1 MGDILNIK
9 LFGEE
14 IGRLGYDN
22 DKRCSYF
29 QYSPDYLTTNN
40 SKSLPFI
47 IKRNPEIQSFP
58 QFEGKA
64 FRGLPPMFADSLP
77 DIFGNHLFQSW
88 LNAQGKP
95 IQLNALEQLAYV
107 GRRGMGAW
115 EYEPTLTMDAPS
127 SFRIAEMAQLLKE
140 ILADKE
146 SLMPEIANAEGLL
159 NLFRIGTSAGGMRPK
174 ILVARHRK
182 TNQIMP
188 GDLLYGPHHDYFLV
202 KLNLENDPSHPKETI
217 EFIYASI
224 AQQHGIDMMPCEL
237 WEGQHFAT
245 HRFDRQNNQK
255 QHVLTASG
263 LTGWD
268 YQNTEDSSYENL
280 FKLAMA
286 LKITLNELQQLFRR
300 MVFNVVFNNIDD
312 HLKNHSF
319 TYHPETDQWH
329 LSPAYDLTYALNP
342 KLKFHKVSRALSIGG
357 KREQISRK
365 DLLKIA
371 DTFSIEQ
378 AEQTIQEILESRSLW
393 SDLAYRH
400 HLSPT
405 LISTI
410 QQQMVNI

>member
-29 QYSPDYLTTNN
+29 QYSPDYLAKNN
-40 SKSLPFI
+40 SKILPFI
-47 IKRNPEIQSFP
+47 IKRTPEIQSFP

-77 DIFGNHLFQSW
+77 DVFGNHLFQSW

-280 FKLAMA
+280 FKLA
-286 LKITLNELQQLFRR
+286 TLLCR
-300 MVFNVVFNNIDD
+300 
-312 HLKNHSF
+312 
-319 TYHPETDQWH
+319 HP
-329 LSPAYDLTYALNP
+329 PI
-342 KLKFHKVSRALSIGG
+342 RC
-357 KREQISRK
+357 
-365 DLLKIA
+365 
-371 DTFSIEQ
+371 
-378 AEQTIQEILESRSLW
+378 
-393 SDLAYRH
+393 
-400 HLSPT
+400 
-405 LISTI
+405 
-410 QQQMVNI
+410 

>member
-9 LFGEE
+9 LFGDE

-77 DIFGNHLFQSW
+77 DVFGNHLFQSW

-159 NLFRIGTSAGGMRPK
+159 NLFRIGTSAGGMCPK

-224 AQQHGIDMMPCEL
+224 AQQQGIDMMPCEL

-255 QHVLTASG
+255 QHILTASG

-268 YQNTEDSSYENL
+268 YQNPEDSSYENL

-286 LKITLNELQQLFRR
+286 LKIPLNELQQLFRR

-342 KLKFHKVSRALSIGG
+342 KLKFHKVSRALSIGE

-393 SDLAYRH
+393 SDLAYQH

-410 QQQMVNI
+410 QQQMVEL

>member
-77 DIFGNHLFQSW
+77 DVFGNHLFQSW
-88 LNAQGKP
+88 LNTQGKP

-286 LKITLNELQQLFRR
+286 LKIPLSELQQLFRR

-319 TYHPETDQWH
+319 TYHPKTDQWH

-342 KLKFHKVSRALSIGG
+342 KLKFHKVSRALSICG
-357 KREQISRK
+357 KREQIARK

-378 AEQTIQEILESRSLW
+378 AEQIIREIQEGRSLW
-393 SDLAYRH
+393 SDMAYQH

-405 LISTI
+405 LINTI
-410 QQQMVNI
+410 QQQMVEL

>member
-1 MGDILNIK
+1 MGEILNIK
-9 LFGEE
+9 LLGKEV
-14 IGRLGYDN
+14 GRLGYDVN
-22 DKRCSYF
+22 KRCSYF
-29 QYSPDYLTTNN
+29 QYNPDYLATNHG
-40 SKSLPFI
+40 KSLPFI
-47 IKRNPEIQSFP
+47 IKRTPETQTFP

-64 FRGLPPMFADSLP
+64 FRGLPPIFADSLP
-77 DIFGNHLFQSW
+77 DVFGNHLFQSW

-107 GRRGMGAW
+107 GQRGMGAW
-115 EYEPTLTMDAPS
+115 EYEPSVTIDAPK

-140 ILADKE
+140 ILAEKE
-146 SLMPEIANAEGLL
+146 TLSPEFANTEGLL

-174 ILVARHRK
+174 ILVARHHK
-182 TNQIMP
+182 TNQILP
-188 GDLLYGPHHDYFLV
+188 GDLLYGPHHNYFLV

-217 EFIYASI
+217 EFIYANI
-224 AQQHGIDMMPCEL
+224 AQKLGIDMMPCEL

-268 YQNTEDSSYENL
+268 YQNPEDSSYENL

-286 LKITLNELQQLFRR
+286 LKIPLNELQQLFRR

-319 TYHPETDQWH
+319 TYHPVTDQWH

-342 KLKFHKVSRALSIGG
+342 KLKFHKVSRALSISG
-357 KREQISRK
+357 KREQITRK

-371 DTFSIEQ
+371 VTFSIEQ
-378 AEQTIQEILESRSLW
+378 ADEIIDEIREGQSLW
-393 SDLAYRH
+393 LDLASQH
-400 HLSPT
+400 QLLPT
-405 LISTI
+405 LIATI